1 MRSSDGSP
9 AEGGIRGRLLVILGA
24 LSAFAPISTDLYLP
38 ALPDAADDLGTS
50 PSGIQITLVVSMIGL
65 GLGQLLMGPLSDRY
79 GRRGPLLAG
88 IVLF

>member
-1 MRSSDGSP
+1 MRSSDGDTFP

-50 PSGIQITLVVSMIGL
+50 ASGIQRRKRDTE
-65 GLGQLLMGPLSDRY
+65 PYAALSART
-79 GRRGPLLAG
+79 RISPTSWLPARPARH
-88 IVLF
+88 